1 MRPSSSVSPVR
12 SSAISARPCT
22 SLFIPDGGPRGT
34 QANERLSTKCANYR
48 IHTSE
53 PIARQNGCS
62 VVRTYCGHGI
72 NDLFHCTPNVPH
84 YAKNKAIGT
93 MKPGMTFT
101 IEPVRVSVSVPP
113 NAHDR

>member
-1 MRPSSSVSPVR
+1 MRKRTQSPNVCLQM
-12 SSAISARPCT
+12 P
-22 SLFIPDGGPRGT
+22 P
-34 QANERLSTKCANYR
+34 ECANYYR

-62 VVRTYCGHGI
+62 VVRTYGGHGI
-72 NDLFHCTPNVPH
+72 NELFHGAPSNVPH

-101 IEPVRVSVSVPP
+101 IEPVCLSVSVPP
-113 NAHDR
+113 YAHGC